1 MFFDE
6 IAFFGGFYF
15 IGIGGVSMSALA
27 RLLHERGAKVRG
39 SDDVQSETTRRLVAC
54 GIPVH
59 IGSAEKITEET
70 VVYTGAIAEGHPQL
84 EAARRAGKDRTT
96 G

>member
-6 IAFFGGFYF
+6 IATFGGFYF

-27 RLLHERGAKVRG
+27 RLLHDRGAKVRG
-39 SDDVQSETTRRLVAC
+39 SDDTESEITRKLCAC

-59 IGSAEKITEET
+59 IGSGEKITEET
-70 VVYTGAIAEGHPQL
+70 VV
-84 EAARRAGKDRTT
+84 
-96 G
+96 